1 MIHKHS
7 KPYIISFKDCTDV
20 RIVGGKAI
28 NLGRMANAGFPVPEG
43 FAISTEVF
51 HLFNES
57 KTIPKEI
64 QNEIIESY
72 NALGGGLVAVRSSAT
87 AEDLKDTSMA
97 GQYETYLN
105 IEGNEQVLEAVA
117 NCLKSIELERIDT
130 YLSNANIKKS
140 EVAIAVVVQRLVTA
154 KVAGVM
160 FTANPATGST
170 DQMLIEASW
179 GLGEAVVSGS
189 VQPDLLTLAAKTGQ
203 VTEAK
208 IAKKELWLPIGKH
221 EMEAVPAEM
230 TNIACLTSSNVDK
243 LWQLGKA
250 VAEHYGTSQDIEWA
264 IDNDQLYL
272 LQSRSITTFNKV
284 AEQTELMQAI
294 KADLA
299 NEIAQGKG
307 GWVTHNLSET
317 LANPTPLTW
326 SFIRHFMSGNGGY
339 GEMYKMIGFEP
350 SEEVSK
356 NGFLKLIGGRIFMD
370 ISLSPDMFFENY
382 PFDYDLNLL
391 QTDPEAANNP
401 PSVPKGSFGERM
413 KMMKKLSLIN
423 KKMRA
428 LVGNLDEQLDKNY
441 IPDFIAWV
449 NAEKGKNYT
458 NLSNNELMELLRETE
473 QKVLQQFAPLSLLPG
488 LIMGMLLE
496 DFRAFLNECCYE
508 EDGEKLIL
516 TFSAGLE
523 TNKTNEANAGL
534 YEIAQGNLAIESWL
548 DKFGH
553 RGPDE
558 FDLSSK
564 RWIEQPEEV
573 RSMANRLKDGIN
585 PAELHQKKVARIN
598 DEITRLSVKLSD
610 KNRKKLNDILASLNS
625 YIRFREDG
633 KYYLM
638 MGYELM
644 RKICL
649 ELGERLKIGNDL
661 FFMNLE
667 ELSQA
672 VKTGYVSLNLIEQG
686 KRSYDMEKSIKL
698 PQLIGADTIDALFQK
713 EESPHQSEGSAL
725 SISRGLAS
733 GKAKILTS
741 PTEKKE
747 IGKGYILV
755 CHSTDPSWTPLFVN
769 ASGLILEKGGMLS
782 HGAIVAREMNIPA
795 IVVPNAMSIIQED
808 TFITVDGN
816 NVSYKET
823 DETISNEG
831 IETPVEEKLILP
843 PPAGAF
849 ERSSNLWRN
858 IFFGLWLA
866 FFAVVFGFPS
876 LGLYDLSI
884 QTIDIFLWPLV
895 TSLGKPTVV
904 AIIGAFFALLS
915 IVGQRYL
922 TDNKRLSYAKKC
934 ADKIEKKLRNKADIN
949 DEEKA
954 ILKQAGKVQFR
965 IMGAAFVPMALIL
978 GPMVMSFMWL
988 MDRIDPMSMNASPGS
1003 TVNITVTVDGE
1014 YTDSL
1019 RLMVD
1024 DKLVLA
1030 DFSSPTQA
1038 ILPIRSTLEALYNEW
1053 NAPSTLNHEAWE
1065 VKAAAKAARQE
1076 LLADLGN
1083 YLKQPMNTQ
1092 ELTWT
1097 VLTPNDKEGR
1107 FKVQVVPVCGNP
1119 VEMQLILGNAFPPE
1133 PKEIGL
1139 PANCPIVSAKTL
1151 YNEQRTR
1158 ESLTFWTPLKS
1169 FGIAYDFGWL
1179 GIYLLIYIP
1188 LMFLLK
1194 FLFKVP

>member
-1 MIHKHS
+1 MHNHS
-7 KPYIISFKDCTDV
+7 KPYIFSFRDCTDL
-20 RIVGGKAI
+20 RLVGGKAI
-28 NLGRMANAGFPVPEG
+28 NLGRMTNAGFPVPEG
-43 FAISTEVF
+43 FAISTEVY
-51 HLFNES
+51 HLFNEN

-64 QNEIIESY
+64 QTEIIESY
-72 NALGGGLVAVRSSAT
+72 NALGDGLVAVRSSAT

-117 NCLKSIELERIDT
+117 NCLKSIELERIGT

-170 DQMLIEASW
+170 DQMFIEASW

-189 VQPDLLTLAAKTGQ
+189 VQPDLLTLEAKTGQ

-208 IAKKELWLPIGKH
+208 ISKKEMWLPVGKH

-230 TNIACLTSSNVDK
+230 TEIACLTSANVDK

-250 VAEHYGTSQDIEWA
+250 VAEHYRTPQDIEWA
-264 IDNDQLYL
+264 IDKDQLYL
-272 LQSRSITTFNKV
+272 LQSRSITTCNKI
-284 AEQTELMQAI
+284 AEQKELRHAI
-294 KADLA
+294 KADLS

-317 LANPTPLTW
+317 LAHPTPLTW
-326 SFIRHFMSGNGGY
+326 SFMRHFMSGNGGY

-370 ISLSPDMFFENY
+370 ISLSPDMFFEKY
-382 PFDYDLNLL
+382 PFDYDLKLL
-391 QTDPEAANNP
+391 KTDPEAANNP
-401 PSVPKGSFGERM
+401 PSLPKGSFGERM
-413 KMMKKLSLIN
+413 KMMRKLSLIN

-428 LVGNLDEQLDKNY
+428 LVDNFDELLDKNY

-449 NAEKGKNYT
+449 NAEKGKNYK
-458 NLSNNELMELLRETE
+458 NLSNNELMDLLRDTE

-516 TFSAGLE
+516 TFSAGFE
-523 TNKTNEANAGL
+523 TNKTNEANLGL
-534 YEIAQGNLAIESWL
+534 YEIGQGNLTIESWME
-548 DKFGH
+548 KFGH

-564 RWIEQPEEV
+564 RWREQPDEV
-573 RSMANRLKDGIN
+573 RSMATRLKNGIN
-585 PAELHQKKVARIN
+585 PAELHQKKVAQIN
-598 DEITRLSVKLSD
+598 DEIRRLSAKLSD
-610 KNRKKLNDILASLNS
+610 KNRKKLDDILASLNS

-649 ELGERLKIGNDL
+649 ETGERLKIGNDL
-661 FFMNLE
+661 FFLNLE
-667 ELSQA
+667 ELSLA
-672 VKTGYVSLNLIEQG
+672 VKTGYVSLNLIEQR
-686 KRSYDMEKSIKL
+686 KQSYNIETSIKL
-698 PQLIGADTIDALFQK
+698 PQFIGEDTIDALFEK
-713 EESPHQSEGSAL
+713 EQSPIQSEGSVL
-725 SISRGLAS
+725 SISPGLAS
-733 GKAKILTS
+733 GKAIILNS

-808 TFITVDGN
+808 SFITVDGN
-816 NVSYKET
+816 NGSFKET
-823 DETISNEG
+823 QETSTNEA
-831 IETPVEEKLILP
+831 IEVPTEEKLILP
-843 PPAGAF
+843 PAAGAF
-849 ERSSNLWRN
+849 ERNSNLWRN
-858 IFFGLWLA
+858 IFFGVWLA
-866 FFAVVFGFPS
+866 FFGVVFGIPS
-876 LGLYDLSI
+876 LGLYDHSI
-884 QTIDIFLWPLV
+884 QTIDKLLWPLV
-895 TSLGKPTVV
+895 ISLGKPAVV
-904 AIIGAFFALLS
+904 AIIGASFAILS

-922 TDNKRLSYAKKC
+922 TDNNRLAFAKKC
-934 ADKIEKKLRNKADIN
+934 ADKIEKKLRNKADSN
-949 DEEKA
+949 DAEKA
-954 ILKQAGKVQFR
+954 ILKRAGKVQFR
-965 IMGAAFVPMALIL
+965 IMGAAFVPMGLIL

-1030 DFSSPTQA
+1030 DFSSPVQA
-1038 ILPIRSTLEALYNEW
+1038 ILPIRSTLQELYNEW
-1053 NAPSTLNHEAWE
+1053 NRPSALSNEAWE

-1076 LLADLGN
+1076 LLADLRS
-1083 YLKQPMNTQ
+1083 YLKQPMSTQ

-1107 FKVQVVPVCGNP
+1107 YKVQVAPASGNP
-1119 VEMQLILGNAFPPE
+1119 VEMHLILGNAYPPE
-1133 PKEIGL
+1133 PKEIGI
-1139 PANCPIVSAKTL
+1139 PEDCPIISAKAL

-1158 ESLTFWTPLKS
+1158 ESLTFWTPFKS
-1169 FGIAYDFGWL
+1169 FGIAWDFGWL

-1194 FLFKVP
+1194 FVFKVP